1 VEKTIQDNIQFNSNN
16 MKKKSFYLSLLLALG
31 VALLSTSCSSKL
43 KPLAQNNFNVSP
55 SPMETVGNQ
64 VPVTINGT
72 FPEKW
77 FHKNG
82 IVTITPIL
90 KYGDKELAGT
100 PYSFQGENIAGN
112 RTTISNRNGG
122 NFTMSSTFP
131 YNPEM
136 ISSELFLRFDGK
148 IKNKQSLLPDLKV
161 ADGVIATSALA
172 DVRTTTPSVAPD
184 GFQRIIKEAQEAS
197 IMFVIQQANL
207 RTSELNKRDLTDW
220 KRRVEEAFNDPRQ
233 NINVEVSAYASPD
246 GGLSLNEQL
255 AAKREQN
262 TSSYLEEELKKRNI
276 ETDVYARYTAE
287 DWEGFRQLVSASD
300 LQDKELIL
308 RVLEMYPDSETRER
322 EIKNISYVFEDLATT
337 ILPQLRRSRIVAN
350 IEIVGKSDEE
360 IMTAWNNNPKELSV
374 EELLYASSLTDDEK
388 VKERIYQYVTANFS
402 NDYRG
407 WNNIG
412 TMFYKQGDY
421 TKALQA
427 FNRAAQVNPS
437 APEVNMNKALL
448 AIMENKSDEANELLG
463 RSAGAA
469 GLDEAMGIYS
479 LLQGNYNQ
487 AVDAYGNT
495 VSNNAGLAHL
505 LVRDYNKAKQ
515 TLEAVEQPDA
525 TTAYLL
531 AIIASRTNN
540 FNEVVSNLR
549 TAIAHDPAMATKA
562 LKDLEFAKYLT
573 NQEFRSLVNK

>member
-1 VEKTIQDNIQFNSNN
+1 
-16 MKKKSFYLSLLLALG
+16 MKKKSFYLSLMLALG
-31 VALLSTSCSSKL
+31 VAFFGTSCSSKL
-43 KPLAQNNFNVSP
+43 KPLNQNNFNVTP

-90 KYGDKELAGT
+90 KYGDQELAGT
-100 PYSFQGENIAGN
+100 PYSFQGENISGN
-112 RTTISNRNGG
+112 RTTISNSRGG
-122 NFTMSSTFP
+122 NFTMSSSFP
-131 YNPEM
+131 YQPEM
-136 ISSELFLRFDGK
+136 ISSELFLRFNGR

-207 RTSELNKRDLTDW
+207 RQSELSKRDLADW
-220 KRRVEEAFNDPRQ
+220 KQRVEEAFNDPRQ
-233 NINVEVSAYASPD
+233 NINLEVSAYASPD
-246 GGLSLNEQL
+246 GGLTLNEKL
-255 AAKREQN
+255 AAQREKN
-262 TSSYLEEELKKRNI
+262 TSGYLEEELKKRNI
-276 ETDVYARYTAE
+276 DTDVYARYTAE

-360 IMTAWNNNPKELSV
+360 IMTAWNNTPKELSV

-421 TKALQA
+421 AKAAQA

-437 APEVNMNKALL
+437 AAEVNMNKALL
-448 AIMENKSDEANELLG
+448 ALMENKHDEANELLG
-463 RSAGAA
+463 RSAGAS
-469 GLDEAMGIYS
+469 GLDEAMGVYS
-479 LLQGNYNQ
+479 MLQGNYNQ
-487 AVDAYGNT
+487 AADAYGNT

-549 TAIAHDPAMATKA
+549 SAIGRDRTIAKKA

-573 NQEFRSLVNK
+573 NQEFLSLLN

>member
-1 VEKTIQDNIQFNSNN
+1 
-16 MKKKSFYLSLLLALG
+16 MKKKSFYLSLMLALG
-31 VALLSTSCSSKL
+31 VAFFGTSCSSKL
-43 KPLAQNNFNVSP
+43 KPLNQNNFNVTP

-90 KYGDKELAGT
+90 KYGDQELAGT
-100 PYSFQGENIAGN
+100 PYSFQGENISGN
-112 RTTISNRNGG
+112 RTTISNSRGG
-122 NFTMSSTFP
+122 NFTMSSSFP
-131 YNPEM
+131 YQPEM
-136 ISSELFLRFDGK
+136 ISSELFLRFNGR

-172 DVRTTTPSVAPD
+172 DVRSTTPSVAPD

-207 RTSELNKRDLTDW
+207 RQSELGKRDLADW
-220 KRRVEEAFNDPRQ
+220 KQRVEEAFNDPRQ
-233 NINVEVSAYASPD
+233 NINLEVSAYASPD
-246 GGLSLNEQL
+246 GGLTLNEKL
-255 AAKREQN
+255 AAQREKN
-262 TSSYLEEELKKRNI
+262 TSGYLEEELKKRNI
-276 ETDVYARYTAE
+276 DTDVYARYTAE

-322 EIKNISYVFEDLATT
+322 EIKNISYVFEELATT

-360 IMTAWNNNPKELSV
+360 IMTAWNNTPKELSV

-421 TKALQA
+421 AKAAQA

-437 APEVNMNKALL
+437 AAEVNMNKALL
-448 AIMENKSDEANELLG
+448 ALMENKHDEANELLG
-463 RSAGAA
+463 RSAGAS
-469 GLDEAMGIYS
+469 GLDEAMGVYS
-479 LLQGNYNQ
+479 MLQGNYNQ
-487 AVDAYGNT
+487 AADAYGNT

-549 TAIAHDPAMATKA
+549 SAIGRDRTIAKKA

-573 NQEFRSLVNK
+573 NPEFLSLLN

>member
-1 VEKTIQDNIQFNSNN
+1 
-16 MKKKSFYLSLLLALG
+16 MKKKSFYLSLMLALG
-31 VALLSTSCSSKL
+31 VAFFGTSCSSKL
-43 KPLAQNNFNVSP
+43 KPLNQNNFNVTP

-90 KYGDKELAGT
+90 KYGDQELAGT
-100 PYSFQGENIAGN
+100 PYSFQGENISGN
-112 RTTISNRNGG
+112 RTTISNSRGG

-131 YNPEM
+131 YQPEM
-136 ISSELFLRFDGK
+136 ISSELFLRFNGR

-172 DVRTTTPSVAPD
+172 DVRSTTPSVAPD

-207 RTSELNKRDLTDW
+207 RQSELGKRDLADW
-220 KRRVEEAFNDPRQ
+220 KQRVEEAFNDPRQ
-233 NINVEVSAYASPD
+233 NINLEVSAYASPD
-246 GGLSLNEQL
+246 GGLTLNEKL
-255 AAKREQN
+255 AAQREKN
-262 TSSYLEEELKKRNI
+262 TSGYLEEELKKRNI
-276 ETDVYARYTAE
+276 DTDVYARYTAE

-322 EIKNISYVFEDLATT
+322 EIKNISYVFEELATT

-360 IMTAWNNNPKELSV
+360 IMTAWNNTPKELSV

-421 TKALQA
+421 AKAAQA

-437 APEVNMNKALL
+437 AAEVNMNKALL
-448 AIMENKSDEANELLG
+448 ALMENKHDEANELLG
-463 RSAGAA
+463 RSAGAS
-469 GLDEAMGIYS
+469 GLDEAMGVYS
-479 LLQGNYNQ
+479 MLQGNYNQ
-487 AVDAYGNT
+487 AADAYGNT

-549 TAIAHDPAMATKA
+549 SAIGRDRTIAKKA

-573 NQEFRSLVNK
+573 NQEFLSLLN

>member
-1 VEKTIQDNIQFNSNN
+1 

-515 TLEAVEQPDA
+515 TLEAVEQHDA

>member
-1 VEKTIQDNIQFNSNN
+1 MNR
-16 MKKKSFYLSLLLALG
+16 KSHLLSLLFAVTAVLFT
-31 VALLSTSCSSKL
+31 TSCSSKL
-43 KPLAQNNFNVSP
+43 TPLSQSNFNVTP
-55 SPMETVGNQ
+55 SPLETVGNQ

-82 IVTITPIL
+82 IVTITPVL
-90 KYGDKELAGT
+90 KYGDRELTGT
-100 PYSFQGENIAGN
+100 PYSFQGENISGN
-112 RTTISNRNGG
+112 RTTISNRRGG
-122 NFTMSSTFP
+122 NFTITSTFP
-131 YNPEM
+131 YKPEM
-136 ISSELFLRFDGK
+136 LNSELYLRFDGR
-148 IKNKQSLLPDLKV
+148 IKNKQSILPDLKV

-172 DVRTTTPSVAPD
+172 DVRTSTPSVAPD
-184 GFQRIIKEAQEAS
+184 GFQRIIKEAQEAN
-197 IMFVIQQANL
+197 IMFVIQQAKL
-207 RTSELNKRDLTDW
+207 RDSELNKQDMTAW

-233 NINVEVSAYASPD
+233 NVNVEVSAYASPD
-246 GGLSLNEQL
+246 GSLSLNEQL
-255 AAKREQN
+255 AAQREKN
-262 TSSYLEEELKKRNI
+262 TSGYLEEELSKRNI
-276 ETDVYARYTAE
+276 HTDVYARYTAE
-287 DWEGFRQLVSASD
+287 DWEGFRQLVMASD

-322 EIKNISYVFEDLATT
+322 EIRNISYVFEELATT
-337 ILPQLRRSRIVAN
+337 ILPQLRRSRIIAN

-360 IMTAWNNNPKELSV
+360 IMTTWNSNPKELTV
-374 EELLYASSLTDDEK
+374 EELLYASSLTNDEK

-412 TMFYKQGDY
+412 TMFFKQGDY
-421 TKALQA
+421 AKAKQA

-448 AIMENKSDEANELLG
+448 AIMDNDLETANELLG
-463 RSAGAA
+463 KSAGAA
-469 GLDEAMGIYS
+469 GLDEAMGLLN

-487 AVDAYGNT
+487 AVDAYGNNKT
-495 VSNNAGLAHL
+495 NNAGLAQL

-515 TLEAVEQPDA
+515 TLEAVGNPDA

-540 FNEVVSNLR
+540 FNDVAANLR
-549 TAIAHDPAMATKA
+549 TAIGRDRSFATRA
-562 LKDLEFAKYLT
+562 LNDLEFAKYRT
-573 NQEFRSLVNK
+573 NQEFMSIVK

>member
-1 VEKTIQDNIQFNSNN
+1 
-16 MKKKSFYLSLLLALG
+16 MSFLLVLG
-31 VALLSTSCSSKL
+31 VALFTASCSSKL

-276 ETDVYARYTAE
+276 DTDVYARYTAE

-350 IEIVGKSDEE
+350 IEIVGKTDEE

-487 AVDAYGNT
+487 AVDAYSNT

>member
-1 VEKTIQDNIQFNSNN
+1 
-16 MKKKSFYLSLLLALG
+16 MKKKSFYLSLMLALG
-31 VALLSTSCSSKL
+31 VAFFGTSCSSKL
-43 KPLAQNNFNVSP
+43 KPLNQNNFNVTP

-90 KYGDKELAGT
+90 KYGDQELAGT
-100 PYSFQGENIAGN
+100 PYSFQGENISGN
-112 RTTISNRNGG
+112 RTTISNSRGG
-122 NFTMSSTFP
+122 NFTMSSSFP
-131 YNPEM
+131 YQPEM
-136 ISSELFLRFDGK
+136 ISSELFLRFNGR

-172 DVRTTTPSVAPD
+172 DVRSTTPSVAPD

-207 RTSELNKRDLTDW
+207 RQSELGKRDLADW
-220 KRRVEEAFNDPRQ
+220 KQRVEEAFNDPRQ
-233 NINVEVSAYASPD
+233 NINLEVSAYASPD
-246 GGLSLNEQL
+246 GGLTLNEKL
-255 AAKREQN
+255 AAQREKN
-262 TSSYLEEELKKRNI
+262 TSGYLEEELKKRNI
-276 ETDVYARYTAE
+276 DTDVYARYTAE

-360 IMTAWNNNPKELSV
+360 IMTAWNNTPKELSV

-421 TKALQA
+421 AKAAQA

-437 APEVNMNKALL
+437 AAEVNMNKALL
-448 AIMENKSDEANELLG
+448 ALMENKHDEANELLG
-463 RSAGAA
+463 RSAGAS
-469 GLDEAMGIYS
+469 GLDEAMGVYS

-487 AVDAYGNT
+487 AADAYGNT

-549 TAIAHDPAMATKA
+549 SAIGRDRTIAKKA

-573 NQEFRSLVNK
+573 NQEFLSLLN

>member
-1 VEKTIQDNIQFNSNN
+1 
-16 MKKKSFYLSLLLALG
+16 MKKKSFYLSLLMMVG
-31 VALLSTSCSSKL
+31 VALFTTSCSSKL
-43 KPLAQNNFNVSP
+43 KPLSQNNFNVSP

-90 KYGDKELAGT
+90 KYGDQELAGT
-100 PYSFQGENIAGN
+100 PFSFQGENISGN
-112 RTTISNRNGG
+112 RTTISNSRGG

-136 ISSELFLRFDGK
+136 ISSELFLRFDGR

-184 GFQRIIKEAQEAS
+184 GFQRIIKDAQEAS

-207 RTSELNKRDLTDW
+207 RQSELNKRDLTEW

-246 GGLSLNEQL
+246 GGLSLNERL
-255 AAKREQN
+255 AAQREKN
-262 TSSYLEEELKKRNI
+262 TSGYLEQELQKRNI
-276 ETDVYARYTAE
+276 DADVYARYTAE

-322 EIKNISYVFEDLATT
+322 EIKNISYVFEELATT
-337 ILPQLRRSRIVAN
+337 ILPQLRRSRIIAN

-360 IMTAWNNNPKELSV
+360 IMNTWKNSPKELTV
-374 EELLYASSLTDDEK
+374 EELLYASSLTDDEQE
-388 VKERIYQYVTANFS
+388 KERIYQYVTANFS

-412 TMFYKQGDY
+412 TMFFKQGDY
-421 TKALQA
+421 TKAAQA
-427 FNRAAQVNPS
+427 FNRAAQVNAT

-448 AIMENKSDEANELLG
+448 AIMENKTDEANELLG
-463 RSAGAA
+463 RSAGAS
-469 GLDEAMGIYS
+469 GLDEAMGVFS

-487 AVDAYGNT
+487 AASAYGNSI
-495 VSNNAGLAHL
+495 SNNAGLAHL

-525 TTAYLL
+525 NTAYLL

-540 FNEVVSNLR
+540 FNEVISNLR
-549 TAIAHDPAMATKA
+549 TAIGRDRTIARKA
-562 LKDLEFAKYLT
+562 LSDLEFAKYLT
-573 NQEFRSLVNK
+573 NQEFRSLLN

>member
-1 VEKTIQDNIQFNSNN
+1 
-16 MKKKSFYLSLLLALG
+16 MKKKSFYFSLMLVMG
-31 VALLSTSCSSKL
+31 VALCTTSCSSKL
-43 KPLAQNNFNVSP
+43 KPLSQNNFNVTP

-90 KYGDKELAGT
+90 KYGDRELAGT
-100 PYSFQGENIAGN
+100 PYSFQGENISGN
-112 RTTISNRNGG
+112 RTTISNHRGG
-122 NFTMSSTFP
+122 NFTMSSSFP
-131 YNPEM
+131 YTREM
-136 ISSELFLRFDGK
+136 IASELFLRFDGR
-148 IKNKQSLLPDLKV
+148 IKNKRSLLPDLKV

-172 DVRTTTPSVAPD
+172 DVRNATPSVAPD

-197 IMFVIQQANL
+197 ILFVIQQANL
-207 RTSELNKRDLTDW
+207 RQSELNKRDLNDW

-233 NINVEVSAYASPD
+233 KVNVEVSAFASPD
-246 GGLSLNEQL
+246 GGPSLNDRL
-255 AAKREQN
+255 AAQREKN
-262 TSSYLEEELKKRNI
+262 TSGYLEKELSKRNI
-276 ETDVYARYTAE
+276 DTDVYAHYTAQ
-287 DWEGFRQLVSASD
+287 DWDGFRQLVSASD

-322 EIKNISYVFEDLATT
+322 EIKNISYVFDELATT
-337 ILPQLRRSRIVAN
+337 ILPQLRRSRIIAN
-350 IEIVGKSDEE
+350 IEIVGKSDKE
-360 IMTAWNNNPKELSV
+360 IMGTWHNNPKELSV

-388 VKERIYQYVTANFS
+388 EKERIYQYVTAHFT

-421 TKALQA
+421 AKAKQA
-427 FNRAAQVNPS
+427 FDRAAQVKPS

-448 AIMENKSDEANELLG
+448 AIMENKMNDANELLG

-469 GLDEAMGIYS
+469 SLEEAMGVLN

-487 AVDAYGNT
+487 AVRAYGSNI
-495 VSNNAGLAHL
+495 SNNAALAHL

-515 TLEAVEQPDA
+515 TLEAMENPDA

-531 AIIASRTNN
+531 AVIASRTNN

-549 TAIAHDPAMATKA
+549 VAISRDRTIAQRTIN
-562 LKDLEFAKYLT
+562 DLEFAKYRT
-573 NQEFRSLVNK
+573 NQEFMSLLNQ

>member
-1 VEKTIQDNIQFNSNN
+1 

-112 RTTISNRNGG
+112 RTTISNRRGG

-161 ADGVIATSALA
+161 ADGVIATSALG

-207 RTSELNKRDLTDW
+207 RQSELNKRDLTDW
-220 KRRVEEAFNDPRQ
+220 KRRVEDAFNDPRQ

-276 ETDVYARYTAE
+276 QTDVYARYTAE

-487 AVDAYGNT
+487 AVDAYSNT
-495 VSNNAGLAHL
+495 VSNNAGLANL

-549 TAIAHDPAMATKA
+549 TAIAHDPAMSTKA